1 MLTVKTLKKNTVIFR
16 EGEVGNTMYDIWWG
30 KVGIYSGYGT
40 SDQKLLATLGEDAFF
55 GEMGM
60 IENLPRSA
68 TAVTL
73 EETQVQI
80 IDMENFEEYLKQK
93 PAKVHTILEH
103 TSSRLRELSVDYVEA
118 YATISQ
124 YVAAEKAGE
133 KPSKEII
140 EKLKKI
146 EKKSKGRK

>member
-1 MLTVKTLKKNTVIFR
+1 MNR
-16 EGEVGNTMYDIWWG
+16 
-30 KVGIYSGYGT
+30 
-40 SDQKLLATLGEDAFF
+40 AHH
-55 GEMGM
+55 
-60 IENLPRSA
+60 PRIP
-68 TAVTL
+68 VPL

-80 IDMENFEEYLKQK
+80 IDMDNFEEYLKQK
-93 PAKVHTILEH
+93 PAKVYTILEH

-118 YATISQ
+118 YAAISQ

-133 KPSKEII
+133 KPSKDVM